1 MEPCSICK
9 SPTEYEAQDKPICHR
24 CAVVVLEYVRGV
36 DFIHAFDDAQQ
47 YLQRTAGIVP
57 PEVVTPPEVLAM
69 RQAFLAKSRRR

>member
-36 DFIHAFDDAQQ
+36 DFFHAFSDAQQ
-47 YLQRTAGIVP
+47 YLQRTAGILP
-57 PEVVTPPEVLAM
+57 PEVVTPPEILAA